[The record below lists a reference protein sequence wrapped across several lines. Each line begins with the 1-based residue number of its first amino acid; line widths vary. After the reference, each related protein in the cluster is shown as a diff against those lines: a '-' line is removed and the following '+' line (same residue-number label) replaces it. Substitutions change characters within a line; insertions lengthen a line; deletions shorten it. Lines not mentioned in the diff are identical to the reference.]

1 MIPWYENIPV
11 LSFLALRARCRGCAA
26 PISWRYPF
34 VEALTGALYGLA
46 AWLLVVRPAGG
57 WKDPSRYVLLGIA
70 CLYLGALVALTFID
84 LAHRILP
91 DRITKPG
98 IAAGAILSVLVPS
111 LQPTRWIGALP
122 DAGAA
127 LVLSLAGAAVGYGSL
142 WLVGWLGER
151 AFRKEAM
158 GLGDCKL
165 LAMIGAF
172 TGPAG
177 ALLAAACGLVLG
189 LVMGLVEQARTKDA
203 TFPFGPALAAGGA
216 VVFLAPDRVR
226 RAFRDGL
233 DLLQEPR
240 VGLGAAVAMAVVL
253 FLMRRRFPKPVLL
266 LLFVLLAAFGAA
278 YAFLPGRR

>member
-26 PISWRYPF
+26 PISWQYPL
-34 VEALTGALYGLA
+34 VESLTGALYGLA

-57 WKDPSRYVLLGIA
+57 WKDPSKYVLLGIA

-98 IAAGAILSVLVPS
+98 IAAGAILSVAVPS
-111 LQPTRWIGALP
+111 LQPVRWIDALP
-122 DAGAA
+122 DPGAA

-142 WLVGWLGER
+142 WFVGWMGEK

-172 TGPAG
+172 TGPVG

-189 LVMGLVEQARTKDA
+189 LVMGLIERVRTGDEA
-203 TFPFGPALAAGGA
+203 FPFGPALAAGGA
-216 VVFLAPDRVR
+216 LVFLAPDRVL
-226 RAFRDGL
+226 RAFGSGR
-233 DLLQEPR
+233 DLLHDPR

-253 FLMRRRFPKPVLL
+253 FLLRRRFPKPVLL
-266 LLFVLLAAFGAA
+266 LLFALLAAFGAA
-278 YAFLPGRR
+278 YAFLPARG